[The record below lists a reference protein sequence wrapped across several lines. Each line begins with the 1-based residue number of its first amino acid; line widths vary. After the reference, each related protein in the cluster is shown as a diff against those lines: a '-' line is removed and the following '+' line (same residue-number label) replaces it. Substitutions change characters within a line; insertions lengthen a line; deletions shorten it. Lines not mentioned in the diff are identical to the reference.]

1 MVSCGL
7 HERVRKGRRIKGP
20 VLNARSIVAGSKGT
34 RGRKKMG
41 TLKEKVE
48 MAKGYYEIKRG
59 GMTKK
64 RNKRRRRC

>member
-1 MVSCGL
+1 VVSCGL
-7 HERVRKGRRIKGP
+7 HEGVRKGRIRGP
-20 VLNARSIVAGSKGT
+20 ALKARSIVAVSRGT
-34 RGRKKMG
+34 RGMKKMG